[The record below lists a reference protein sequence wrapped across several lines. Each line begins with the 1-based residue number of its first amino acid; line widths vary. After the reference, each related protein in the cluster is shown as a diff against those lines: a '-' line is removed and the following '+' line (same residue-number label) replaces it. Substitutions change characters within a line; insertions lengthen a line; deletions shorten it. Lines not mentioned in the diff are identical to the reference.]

1 MSDLE
6 RLPGRIEEALSRLS
20 LRRLTVPVQGDAA
33 VLMPILLVDPEPRL
47 LLTRRT
53 ETVGSHKG
61 QISFPGGMRDAG
73 ESDPIVTAMR
83 ETHEELGVEPAQ
95 FVVLGHFHEY
105 LSITNYRVSPV
116 VAAHH
121 GIPKFRPNRSEVAG
135 ILQVP
140 LSFFLETE
148 PRVEVRHRNEREV
161 PVYFYDYGDEIVWG
175 LTAAIIHDFCEI
187 LRHP

>member
-83 ETHEELGVEPAQ
+83 ETP
-95 FVVLGHFHEY
+95 
-105 LSITNYRVSPV
+105 
-116 VAAHH
+116 
-121 GIPKFRPNRSEVAG
+121 
-135 ILQVP
+135 
-140 LSFFLETE
+140 
-148 PRVEVRHRNEREV
+148 
-161 PVYFYDYGDEIVWG
+161 
-175 LTAAIIHDFCEI
+175 
-187 LRHP
+187 